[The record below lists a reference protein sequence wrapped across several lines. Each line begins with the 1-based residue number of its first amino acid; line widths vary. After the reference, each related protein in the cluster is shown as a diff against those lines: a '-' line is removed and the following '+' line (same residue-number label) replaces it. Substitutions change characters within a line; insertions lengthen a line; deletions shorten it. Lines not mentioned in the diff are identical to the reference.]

1 MDVLGYCAPHFRKPP
16 SRSVSRKKWLLWDA
30 HVSISTIHGAHTH
43 IHTARTGETSSKYVE
58 IGNPRIHGIDV
69 ICLVVTIW
77 LHHIASG
84 CCLRHTQTQTQTH
97 THTHTPRTHTSTHT
111 HTHTH
116 AHTHT
121 HTPTHTHTDTSTHAH
136 THTHTRK
143 AHTHAHTHTHT
154 HTRTHARTHTHWTG
168 FKNWSWFQIG
178 RVESC
183 G

>member
-1 MDVLGYCAPHFRKPP
+1 MSLLGFSLNAYSSLQWKFHLQMDVLGYCAPHFRKPP

-84 CCLRHTQTQTQTH
+84 CCLRHTQTHSCTEVFTQCFTH
-97 THTHTPRTHTSTHT
+97 RSLYTTKFSYARFTPRVRHTQNYLHT
-111 HTHTH
+111 E
-116 AHTHT
+116 A
-121 HTPTHTHTDTSTHAH
+121 
-136 THTHTRK
+136 
-143 AHTHAHTHTHT
+143 
-154 HTRTHARTHTHWTG
+154 
-168 FKNWSWFQIG
+168 
-178 RVESC
+178 VEQKSFFPRSFADKVQRL
-183 G
+183 GP